1 MGGAWQ
7 RQPPGVG
14 PGGELPP
21 ANPQE
26 QEGAPEALFTA
37 IIKSGNEANG
47 GRGEFK
53 EQTMAKLVRIGIL
66 IGTAVS
72 WLHHTGSLWLA
83 LSMTALVYLY
93 GLLDFCDGVDLGE
106 GVRR

>member
-1 MGGAWQ
+1 
-7 RQPPGVG
+7 
-14 PGGELPP
+14 
-21 ANPQE
+21 
-26 QEGAPEALFTA
+26 
-37 IIKSGNEANG
+37 
-47 GRGEFK
+47 
-53 EQTMAKLVRIGIL
+53 MAKLVRIGIL